1 MEQINDFYALEV
13 KIAGDILHK
22 LEKHYPGHKWG
33 ACVDIKNGIAT
44 IRNADLSNEYG
55 YLLHLADLD
64 TDLHCVMLA
73 GGEFL
78 ERYGVKRGEHDKNET
93 NNLVRDISGEAK
105 YDS

>member
-13 KIAGDILHK
+13 KIAGDILNK
-22 LEKHYPGHKWG
+22 LGKHYPGYKWG
-33 ACVDIKNGIAT
+33 ACVDIPNGIAT

-64 TDLHCVMLA
+64 TDLKCVMRA

-78 ERYGVKRGEHDKNET
+78 ERYGVKRGEYNEDET
-93 NNLVRDISGEAK
+93 NNLVRNIRGEAK